1 YCILIVDKSIP
12 TKKIKIY
19 KRILLIVSLLQ
30 PLGNKRYKN
39 IPITTIVIAIKHS
52 LIGLKISDK
61 DFLWI
66 FIFLTLLN
74 KKIKVT
80 KVIIV
85 E

>member
-1 YCILIVDKSIP
+1 M
-12 TKKIKIY
+12 
-19 KRILLIVSLLQ
+19 
-30 PLGNKRYKN
+30 
-39 IPITTIVIAIKHS
+39 AIKHS

-61 DFLWI
+61 DFLCS
-66 FIFLTLLN
+66 FTFLTLLN